1 MTSPRRS
8 RRAVRSSPRKTSR
21 NSSRSGDAA
30 VTAQPIVEAR
40 GISKRFQ
47 AVQALDDVN
56 VIVNQGEIHALV
68 GENGAG
74 KSTLGKVIS
83 GIVRADAGTLLVKG
97 RPVSYSDPHAALQD
111 GITTISQEIS
121 LLTRQTVLENV
132 LLGQEIVRSGLL
144 NRRAM
149 LQRFEELQALA
160 GFSLDPDARVGQ
172 LRAADQKK
180 VEVMQA
186 IARNADLV
194 VMDEPTAMLPDNE
207 TVIFLDMVRR
217 LKAMGRTI
225 IFISH
230 FLQEVLDLADSVTVM
245 RNGRTVR
252 TARAADETPDSL
264 VTAMLGKSIAN
275 MYPPRALPPPD
286 APVVYRVSGL
296 TSSFLSPVSIQI
308 RAGEIVGMA
317 GLVGSGRSRLA
328 RTLFGAEPAT
338 GGRMEINGQVVTIRS
353 PSDAIKAGIYLLPES
368 RKEQGLLL
376 KQTARQNVTLPHLG
390 GLSNLGGWLHS
401 RRESREVVEILQSLN
416 VQPHSP
422 NQRVSRFSGG
432 NQQKVLFSKWLL
444 RRPTVFMIDEPTRGI
459 DVGAKQSIYQL
470 IADLAAQGMA
480 ILLISS
486 EIEEI
491 LGLAHRVLVMRL
503 GQIVA
508 EVQSVDGELNQSAIM
523 RAAFGAETH
532 ADPLKEQ
539 S

>member
-1 MTSPRRS
+1 MTSRRPFHPAAQSSPRR
-8 RRAVRSSPRKTSR
+8 TSR
-21 NSSRSGDAA
+21 NSSRSGDDA
-30 VTAQPIVEAR
+30 VTAQPFIEAR
-40 GISKRFQ
+40 GLSKRFQ
-47 AVQALDDVN
+47 AVQALDDVS

-83 GIVRADAGTLLVKG
+83 GIVRSDSGTLLVKG
-97 RPVSYSDPHAALQD
+97 RAVSYANPHAALQD

-132 LLGQEIVRSGLL
+132 LLGQEIVRAGVLY
-144 NRRAM
+144 RRAM
-149 LQRFEELQALA
+149 LQRFEELQALT
-160 GFSLDPDARVGQ
+160 GFSLDPDARVRD

-186 IARNADLV
+186 LARNAELV

-207 TVIFLDMVRR
+207 TVIFLQMVRQ

-225 IFISH
+225 IYISH

-264 VTAMLGKSIAN
+264 VTAMLGKSIAT
-275 MYPPRALPPPD
+275 MYPSKSPPPPD
-286 APVVYRVSGL
+286 APLVYRVSGL
-296 TSSFLSPVSIQI
+296 TSAFLSPVDLDI

-328 RTLFGAEPAT
+328 RTLFGAEPIT
-338 GGRMEINGQVVTIRS
+338 GGRIAINGQTVQIRS

-376 KQTARQNVTLPHLG
+376 KQTARQNVTLPHLS

-401 RRESREVVEILQSLN
+401 RRESREVVEILKALN
-416 VQPHSP
+416 VQPHAP

-444 RRPTVFMIDEPTRGI
+444 RRPTVFIIDEPTRGI
-459 DVGAKQSIYQL
+459 DVGAKQAIYQL
-470 IADLAAQGMA
+470 IADLAQQGMA

-503 GQIVA
+503 GRIVA
-508 EVQSVDGELNQSAIM
+508 EVPSVDGVLDQGAII
-523 RAAFGAETH
+523 RAAFGAESPT
-532 ADPLKEQ
+532 APQKEE
-539 S
+539 